1 MKKVNIKFVFVFA
14 FVFVLVVDGMGG
26 RVERGAAG
34 VWARG
39 HYRGIASLVA
49 WAQRSYSSTIT
60 CIIITIIITILI
72 TIITITII
80 INITIALA

>member
-1 MKKVNIKFVFVFA
+1 MSGRVATIFLKFVILFVFVFVFVFA
-14 FVFVLVVDGMGG
+14 FVFVLVFDGMGG

-49 WAQRSYSSTIT
+49 
-60 CIIITIIITILI
+60 
-72 TIITITII
+72 
-80 INITIALA
+80 